1 MQISTIMSE
10 TQDVR
15 FRFQSSNHQTQ
26 KAGADRIRNSESMN
40 HALWPIT
47 QDVIGYYPNGDET
60 KTFDQ
65 AVSRMITAYSEK
77 LEWMDTTINRW

>member
-1 MQISTIMSE
+1 
-10 TQDVR
+10 
-15 FRFQSSNHQTQ
+15 
-26 KAGADRIRNSESMN
+26 MN